1 VGEVDKRILVVED
14 ESIVLLDITMMLKDA
29 GFDVVG
35 HARNGEKAIE
45 LAHALQPDLVLMD
58 IKMPKMNGLKASD
71 VISNTFQIP
80 VLLLTAFS
88 QREYIDEAKRA
99 NIVGYL
105 VKPITEANLIPAV
118 EIALLQAANTKKYQE
133 RNAQLDE
140 TLTNRKVIE
149 KAKGIIMKRKNV
161 TEEIAYNKLRRL
173 SMDKQLSMET
183 VARRIIANDQKQV
196 NR

>member
-1 VGEVDKRILVVED
+1 VGEVVKRILVVED
-14 ESIVLLDITMMLKDA
+14 ESILLLDITIMLKDA

-161 TEEIAYNKLRRL
+161 TEEVAYNKLRRL

>member
-1 VGEVDKRILVVED
+1 MDKRILVVED
-14 ESIVLLDITMMLKDA
+14 ESIVLLDITIMLKDA

-196 NR
+196 NK

>member
-1 VGEVDKRILVVED
+1 MVKRILVVED
-14 ESIVLLDITMMLKDA
+14 ESIFLLDITIMLKDA

>member
-1 VGEVDKRILVVED
+1 MDKRILVVED
-14 ESIVLLDITMMLKDA
+14 ESIVLLDITIMLKDA

-45 LAHALQPDLVLMD
+45 LAHSLQPDLVLMD

-149 KAKGIIMKRKNV
+149 KAKGIIMKRTNV

>member
-1 VGEVDKRILVVED
+1 MDKRILVVED
-14 ESIVLLDITMMLKDA
+14 ESIVLLDITIMLKDA

-88 QREYIDEAKRA
+88 QREYIDGAKRA

>member
-1 VGEVDKRILVVED
+1 MDKRILVVED
-14 ESIVLLDITMMLKDA
+14 ESIVLLDITIMLKDA

-105 VKPITEANLIPAV
+105 VKPITKANLIPAV

>member
-1 VGEVDKRILVVED
+1 MDKRILVVED
-14 ESIVLLDITMMLKDA
+14 ESIVLLDITIMLKDA
-29 GFDVVG
+29 GFEVVG

>member
-1 VGEVDKRILVVED
+1 MVKRILVVED
-14 ESIVLLDITMMLKDA
+14 ESIVLLDITIMLKDA

-35 HARNGEKAIE
+35 HARDGEKAIE

-58 IKMPKMNGLKASD
+58 IKMPKMNGLKASE

-105 VKPITEANLIPAV
+105 VKPITEADLIPAV
-118 EIALLQAANTKKYQE
+118 EIALLQAANAKKYQE

-149 KAKGIIMKRKNV
+149 KAKGIIMKMKNV
-161 TEEIAYNKLRRL
+161 SEETAYKKTEKAKHG
-173 SMDKQLSMET
+173 
-183 VARRIIANDQKQV
+183 
-196 NR
+196 

>member
-1 VGEVDKRILVVED
+1 MVKRILVVED
-14 ESIVLLDITMMLKDA
+14 ESIVLLDITIMLKDA

-183 VARRIIANDQKQV
+183 VARLIISNDQKQV

>member
-1 VGEVDKRILVVED
+1 VGEVVKRILVVED
-14 ESIVLLDITMMLKDA
+14 ESIVLLDITIMLKDA

-118 EIALLQAANTKKYQE
+118 EIALLQAANTKKHQE

-161 TEEIAYNKLRRL
+161 TEETAYNKLRRL

>member
-1 VGEVDKRILVVED
+1 MVKRILVVED
-14 ESIVLLDITMMLKDA
+14 ESIVLLDITIMLKDA

-45 LAHALQPDLVLMD
+45 LAYALQPDLVLMD

>member
-1 VGEVDKRILVVED
+1 MVKRILVVED
-14 ESIVLLDITMMLKDA
+14 ESIVLLDITIMLKDA

-35 HARNGEKAIE
+35 HARDGEKAIE

-118 EIALLQAANTKKYQE
+118 EIALQQAANTKKHQE

-161 TEEIAYNKLRRL
+161 TEELAYNKLRRL

-196 NR
+196 NK

>member
-1 VGEVDKRILVVED
+1 MVKRILVVED
-14 ESIVLLDITMMLKDA
+14 ESIVLLDITIMLKDA

-88 QREYIDEAKRA
+88 QRDYIDEAKRA

>member
-1 VGEVDKRILVVED
+1 MVKRILVVED
-14 ESIVLLDITMMLKDA
+14 ESIVLLDITIMLKDA

-45 LAHALQPDLVLMD
+45 LAHELQPDLVLMD

-118 EIALLQAANTKKYQE
+118 EIALLQAANTKKHQE

-161 TEEIAYNKLRRL
+161 TEETAYNKLRRL

>member
-1 VGEVDKRILVVED
+1 MVKRILVVED
-14 ESIVLLDITMMLKDA
+14 ESILLLDITIMLKDA

-35 HARNGEKAIE
+35 HANNGEKAIE

-80 VLLLTAFS
+80 VLILTAFS

>member
-1 VGEVDKRILVVED
+1 MVKRILVVED
-14 ESIVLLDITMMLKDA
+14 ESIVLLDITIMLKDA

-45 LAHALQPDLVLMD
+45 LAHELQPDLVLMD

-88 QREYIDEAKRA
+88 QRDYIDEAKRA

>member
-1 VGEVDKRILVVED
+1 MDKRILVVED
-14 ESIVLLDITMMLKDA
+14 ESIVLLDITIMLKDA

-133 RNAQLDE
+133 RNAQLGE

-196 NR
+196 NK

>member
-1 VGEVDKRILVVED
+1 MDKRILVVED
-14 ESIVLLDITMMLKDA
+14 ESIVLLDITIMLKDA

-118 EIALLQAANTKKYQE
+118 EIALLQASNTKKHQE

-196 NR
+196 NS

>member
-1 VGEVDKRILVVED
+1 MDKRILVVED
-14 ESIVLLDITMMLKDA
+14 ESIVLLDITIMLKDA

-45 LAHALQPDLVLMD
+45 LAHSLQPDLVLMD

-118 EIALLQAANTKKYQE
+118 EIALLQAANTKNYQE

>member
-1 VGEVDKRILVVED
+1 MDKRILVVED
-14 ESIVLLDITMMLKDA
+14 ESIVLLDITIMLKDA

-161 TEEIAYNKLRRL
+161 SEETAYNKLRRL

>member
-1 VGEVDKRILVVED
+1 MVKRILVVED
-14 ESIVLLDITMMLKDA
+14 ESIVLLDITIMLKDA

-35 HARNGEKAIE
+35 HARDGEKAIE

-58 IKMPKMNGLKASD
+58 IKMPKMNGLKASE

-105 VKPITEANLIPAV
+105 VKPITEADLIPAV
-118 EIALLQAANTKKYQE
+118 EIALLQAANAKKYQE

-149 KAKGIIMKRKNV
+149 KAKGIIMKMKNV
-161 TEEIAYNKLRRL
+161 SEETAYKKLRKL

-183 VARRIIANDQKQV
+183 VARLIVTKDQKQV

>member
-1 VGEVDKRILVVED
+1 MVKRILVVED
-14 ESIVLLDITMMLKDA
+14 ESILLLDITIMLKDA

-45 LAHALQPDLVLMD
+45 MAHALQPDLVLMD

>member
-1 VGEVDKRILVVED
+1 VGEVVKRILVVED
-14 ESIVLLDITMMLKDA
+14 ESIVLLDITIMLKDA
-29 GFDVVG
+29 GYDVVG
-35 HARNGEKAIE
+35 HARDGEKAVE

-58 IKMPKMNGLKASD
+58 IKMPKMNGLKASE

-118 EIALLQAANTKKYQE
+118 EIALLQAANAKKYQE

-149 KAKGIIMKRKNV
+149 KAKGIIMKRKKV
-161 TEEIAYNKLRRL
+161 TEETAYKKLRRL

-183 VARRIIANDQKQV
+183 VARMIISNDQKQV

>member
-1 VGEVDKRILVVED
+1 MVKRILVVED
-14 ESIVLLDITMMLKDA
+14 ESIVLLDITIMLKDA

-118 EIALLQAANTKKYQE
+118 EIALQQAANTKKHQE

-173 SMDKQLSMET
+173 SMDKQLSMVT

>member
-1 VGEVDKRILVVED
+1 MVKRILVVED
-14 ESIVLLDITMMLKDA
+14 ESIVLLDITIMLKDA

-35 HARNGEKAIE
+35 HARDGEKAIE

-58 IKMPKMNGLKASD
+58 IKMPKLNGLKASE

-88 QREYIDEAKRA
+88 QREYIDQAKRA

-105 VKPITEANLIPAV
+105 VKPITEADLIPAV
-118 EIALLQAANTKKYQE
+118 EIALLQADNAKKYQE
-133 RNAQLDE
+133 RMAQLDE
-140 TLTNRKVIE
+140 SLTNRKVIE

-161 TEEIAYNKLRRL
+161 TEEIAYNRLRKL
-173 SMDKQLSMET
+173 SMDKQLSMEE
-183 VARRIIANDQKQV
+183 VAKLIVINDKKQV

>member
-1 VGEVDKRILVVED
+1 MVKRILVVED
-14 ESIVLLDITMMLKDA
+14 ESIVLLDITIMLKDA

-35 HARNGEKAIE
+35 HARDGEKAIE

-88 QREYIDEAKRA
+88 QRDYIDEAKHA

-173 SMDKQLSMET
+173 SMDKQLSMEA

>member
-1 VGEVDKRILVVED
+1 MED
-14 ESIVLLDITMMLKDA
+14 ESIVLLDITIMLKDA

-88 QREYIDEAKRA
+88 QRKYIDEAKRA

>member
-1 VGEVDKRILVVED
+1 MVKRILVVED
-14 ESIVLLDITMMLKDA
+14 ESIVLLDITIMLKDA
-29 GFDVVG
+29 GYGVVG
-35 HARNGEKAIE
+35 HARDGEKAIE

-58 IKMPKMNGLKASD
+58 IKMPKMNGLKASE

-118 EIALLQAANTKKYQE
+118 EIALLQAANAKKYQE
-133 RNAQLDE
+133 RSAQLDE

-161 TEEIAYNKLRRL
+161 SEEAAYKKLRKL

-183 VARRIIANDQKQV
+183 VARLIITNDQKQV

>member
-1 VGEVDKRILVVED
+1 MVKRILVVED
-14 ESIVLLDITMMLKDA
+14 ESIVLLDITIMLKDA

-133 RNAQLDE
+133 RNAQLGE

>member
-1 VGEVDKRILVVED
+1 MVKRILVVED
-14 ESIVLLDITMMLKDA
+14 ESIVLLDITIMLKDA

-88 QREYIDEAKRA
+88 QRDYIDEAKRA

-161 TEEIAYNKLRRL
+161 TEETAYIKLRRL

>member
-1 VGEVDKRILVVED
+1 MVKRILVVED
-14 ESIVLLDITMMLKDA
+14 ESILLLDITIMLKDA

-161 TEEIAYNKLRRL
+161 TEEVAYNKLRRL
-173 SMDKQLSMET
+173 SMDKQLSMDT

>member
-1 VGEVDKRILVVED
+1 MDKRILVVED
-14 ESIVLLDITMMLKDA
+14 ESIVLLDITIMLKDA

-118 EIALLQAANTKKYQE
+118 EIALLQAANTKKHQE

-183 VARRIIANDQKQV
+183 VARRIIANEQKQV

>member
-1 VGEVDKRILVVED
+1 MVKRILVVED
-14 ESIVLLDITMMLKDA
+14 ESIVLLDITIMLKDA

-161 TEEIAYNKLRRL
+161 TEEIAFNKLRRL

>member
-1 VGEVDKRILVVED
+1 MVKRILVVED
-14 ESIVLLDITMMLKDA
+14 ESIVLLDITIMLKDA
-29 GFDVVG
+29 GYDVVG
-35 HARNGEKAIE
+35 HARDGEKAVE

-58 IKMPKMNGLKASD
+58 IKMPKMNGLKASE

-99 NIVGYL
+99 NIVGFL

-118 EIALLQAANTKKYQE
+118 EIALLQAANVKKYQE

-149 KAKGIIMKRKNV
+149 KAKGIIMKRKKV
-161 TEEIAYNKLRRL
+161 TEETAYKKLRRL

-183 VARRIIANDQKQV
+183 VARMIISNDQKQV

>member
-14 ESIVLLDITMMLKDA
+14 ESIVLLDITIMLKDA

>member
-1 VGEVDKRILVVED
+1 MVKRILVVED
-14 ESIVLLDITMMLKDA
+14 ESILLLDITIMLKDA

-71 VISNTFQIP
+71 VISNTFKIP

-149 KAKGIIMKRKNV
+149 RAKGIIMKRKNV

-183 VARRIIANDQKQV
+183 VARLIIANDQKQV

>member
-1 VGEVDKRILVVED
+1 MDKRILVVED
-14 ESIVLLDITMMLKDA
+14 ESIVLLDITIMLKDA

-161 TEEIAYNKLRRL
+161 SEEIAYNKLRRL

>member
-1 VGEVDKRILVVED
+1 VGEVVKRILVVED
-14 ESIVLLDITMMLKDA
+14 ESIVLLDITIMLKDA

-35 HARNGEKAIE
+35 HAHNGEKAIE

>member
-1 VGEVDKRILVVED
+1 MVKRILVVED
-14 ESIVLLDITMMLKDA
+14 ESIVLLDITIMLKDA

-35 HARNGEKAIE
+35 HARDGEKAIE
-45 LAHALQPDLVLMD
+45 LAYALQPDLVLMD
-58 IKMPKMNGLKASD
+58 IKMPKMNGLKASE

-105 VKPITEANLIPAV
+105 VKPITEADLIPAV
-118 EIALLQAANTKKYQE
+118 EIALLQAANAKKYQE

-161 TEEIAYNKLRRL
+161 SEETAYKKLRKL

-183 VARRIIANDQKQV
+183 VARLIVTKDQKQV

>member
-1 VGEVDKRILVVED
+1 MVKRILVVED
-14 ESIVLLDITMMLKDA
+14 ESILLLDITIMLKDA

-161 TEEIAYNKLRRL
+161 TEEVAYNKLRRL